1 MNAATAVAAPTVQHA
16 PSTESSMGSSPAI
29 AHAAARTSVAASAR
43 QTLVRAIRSEWI
55 KLRTLRSTWV
65 TAVITLFMTTGIG
78 TLATVITSNP
88 KYFGSGSWKMA
99 ILGASFGQI
108 VVAVL
113 GALVITGEYSSGQ
126 IRSSLAA
133 VPRRSRLF
141 WAKALVMAVWS
152 FALGAVSILLI
163 WALST
168 PLIGERATSLTNHE
182 FLGYVWGTGLA
193 YAGIGLM
200 ALGLGFLLRSTAG
213 AITVV
218 SSLLFILNLPL
229 SIASNF
235 WSWAGKALYLTPS
248 VTISAVTDPFSVQSN
263 WAAGSPAPWISHSAA
278 VAVFAAWVLVPLLA
292 GWLAFTSR
300 DA

>member
-88 KYFGSGSWKMA
+88 KYFGSDSWKTA
-99 ILGASFGQI
+99 ILGAPFGQI

-141 WAKALVMAVWS
+141 WAKAMVMTVWS

-248 VTISAVTDPFSVQSN
+248 VTVSAVIDPFSVQSS
-263 WAAGSPAPWISHSAA
+263 WAEGSTAPWIGHSAA

>member
-1 MNAATAVAAPTVQHA
+1 MNAATAVAAPAVQHA
-16 PSTESSMGSSPAI
+16 PSTESSVESSR
-29 AHAAARTSVAASAR
+29 AAARSVTASAR
-43 QTLVRAIRSEWI
+43 QTLVRAVRSEWI

-65 TAVITLFMTTGIG
+65 TAVITLVMTTGIG
-78 TLATVITSNP
+78 TLGVVISSRP
-88 KYFGSGSWKMA
+88 QYFGSEGWKTA
-99 ILGASFGQI
+99 ILGTTFGQI

-141 WAKALVMAVWS
+141 WAKALVMTVWS
-152 FALGAVSILLI
+152 FALGAVSILLT

-182 FLGYVWGTGLA
+182 FFGYVWGTGLA

-213 AITVV
+213 SITVV
-218 SSLLFILNLPL
+218 SSLLFILNIPL

-235 WSWAGKALYLTPS
+235 WGWAGKALYLTPF
-248 VTISAVTDPFSVQSN
+248 VTISAVTAPFSVQSS
-263 WAAGSPAPWISHSAA
+263 WAAESPAPWISHSAA

-292 GWLAFTSR
+292 GWIAFTRR

>member
-1 MNAATAVAAPTVQHA
+1 MNAATAVAAPAVQHA
-16 PSTESSMGSSPAI
+16 PSTESSMGSSRAV
-29 AHAAARTSVAASAR
+29 ARVSAASAR
-43 QTLVRAIRSEWI
+43 QTPVRSIRSEWI

-78 TLATVITSNP
+78 TLATVISSKP
-88 KYFGSGSWKMA
+88 EYFGSNSWKMA
-99 ILGASFGQI
+99 ILGAPFGQI

-141 WAKALVMAVWS
+141 WAKAMVMTMWS
-152 FALGAVSILLI
+152 FSLGAVSILLT
-163 WALST
+163 WVLST

-248 VTISAVTDPFSVQSN
+248 VTVSAVIDPFSVQSN
-263 WAAGSPAPWISHSAA
+263 WADDAAAPWIGHSAA

-292 GWLAFTSR
+292 GWIAFTRR

>member
-1 MNAATAVAAPTVQHA
+1 
-16 PSTESSMGSSPAI
+16 MGSSPAI

-88 KYFGSGSWKMA
+88 KYFGSDSWKTA
-99 ILGASFGQI
+99 ILGAPFGQI

-141 WAKALVMAVWS
+141 WAKAMVMTVWS
-152 FALGAVSILLI
+152 FALGALSILLI

-168 PLIGERATSLTNHE
+168 PLIGERATSLTNHK

-200 ALGLGFLLRSTAG
+200 ALGLGFLMRSTAG
-213 AITVV
+213 SITVV

-235 WSWAGKALYLTPS
+235 WSWAGEALYLTPS

-292 GWLAFTSR
+292 GWIAFTSR

>member
-1 MNAATAVAAPTVQHA
+1 MNAATAVAAPAVQHA
-16 PSTESSMGSSPAI
+16 PSTESSVESSR
-29 AHAAARTSVAASAR
+29 AAARSVTASAR
-43 QTLVRAIRSEWI
+43 QTLVRAVRSEWI

-65 TAVITLFMTTGIG
+65 TAVITLVMTTGIG
-78 TLATVITSNP
+78 ALATVITSKP
-88 KYFGSGSWKMA
+88 EYFGSGSWKMA
-99 ILGASFGQI
+99 ILGAPFGQI

-141 WAKALVMAVWS
+141 WAKAMVMTVWS
-152 FALGAVSILLI
+152 FALGALSILLI

-168 PLIGERATSLTNHE
+168 PLIGERAASLTNHK

-218 SSLLFILNLPL
+218 VSVLFVVTVPLQLAASKWEWINKVIGCLP
-229 SIASNF
+229 STVS
-235 WSWAGKALYLTPS
+235 
-248 VTISAVTDPFSVQSN
+248 SAVSDPFQNATQWGGDGVQFL
-263 WAAGSPAPWISHSAA
+263 SHGQAI
-278 VAVFAAWVLVPLLA
+278 AVFVAWALVPLIAAWVV
-292 GWLAFTSR
+292 FSRR

>member
-1 MNAATAVAAPTVQHA
+1 MNAATAVAAPAVQHA
-16 PSTESSMGSSPAI
+16 PSTESSVGSSR
-29 AHAAARTSVAASAR
+29 AAARVSAAAR
-43 QTLVRAIRSEWI
+43 QTLVRAVRSEWI

-78 TLATVITSNP
+78 TLATVITSKP
-88 KYFGSGSWKMA
+88 EYYGSDGWKMA
-99 ILGASFGQI
+99 ILGAPFGQI

-141 WAKALVMAVWS
+141 WAKAMVMTVWS
-152 FALGAVSILLI
+152 FSLGAVSILLT
-163 WALST
+163 WVLST

-182 FLGYVWGTGLA
+182 FFGYVWGTGLA

-248 VTISAVTDPFSVQSN
+248 VTISAVIDPFSAQSG
-263 WAAGSPAPWISHSAA
+263 WANGADAPWVSHSAA

-292 GWLAFTSR
+292 GWIAFTRR

>member
-1 MNAATAVAAPTVQHA
+1 MNAATAIAAPAVQHA
-16 PSTESSMGSSPAI
+16 PSTESSMGSSRAV
-29 AHAAARTSVAASAR
+29 ARVSAASAR
-43 QTLVRAIRSEWI
+43 QTLVRSIRSEWI

-65 TAVITLFMTTGIG
+65 TAVITLFLTTGVG
-78 TLATVITSNP
+78 TLVTVITSNP

-152 FALGAVSILLI
+152 FALGAVSILLT
-163 WALST
+163 WVLST

-200 ALGLGFLLRSTAG
+200 ALGLGFLMRSTAG
-213 AITVV
+213 SITVV
-218 SSLLFILNLPL
+218 SSLLFILNIPL

-292 GWLAFTSR
+292 GWIAFTSR

>member
-16 PSTESSMGSSPAI
+16 PSTESSVGSSR
-29 AHAAARTSVAASAR
+29 AAARVSAAASAR
-43 QTLVRAIRSEWI
+43 QTLVRAVRSEWI

-65 TAVITLFMTTGIG
+65 TAVITLFTTTGIG
-78 TLATVITSNP
+78 ALATVITSKP
-88 KYFGSGSWKMA
+88 EYFGSDSWKTA
-99 ILGASFGQI
+99 ILGAPFGQI
-108 VVAVL
+108 IVAVL

-141 WAKALVMAVWS
+141 WAKALVMTVWS
-152 FALGAVSILLI
+152 FALGAVSILLT

-168 PLIGERATSLTNHE
+168 PLIGERAISLTNHE

-218 SSLLFILNLPL
+218 SSLLFILNIPL

-235 WSWAGKALYLTPS
+235 WGWAGKALYLTPF

-263 WAAGSPAPWISHSAA
+263 WADDAAAPWIGHSAA
-278 VAVFAAWVLVPLLA
+278 VAVFVAWVLVPLLA
-292 GWLAFTSR
+292 GWIAFTRR

>member
-1 MNAATAVAAPTVQHA
+1 MNAATAVAAPAVQHA
-16 PSTESSMGSSPAI
+16 PSTESSMGSSRAV
-29 AHAAARTSVAASAR
+29 ARVSAASAR
-43 QTLVRAIRSEWI
+43 QTPVRSIRSEWI

-78 TLATVITSNP
+78 TLATVISSKP
-88 KYFGSGSWKMA
+88 EYFGSNSWKTA
-99 ILGASFGQI
+99 IIGTTLGQV

-141 WAKALVMAVWS
+141 WAKALVMTVWS
-152 FALGAVSILLI
+152 FALGAVSILLT

-168 PLIGERATSLTNHE
+168 PLIGERATSLTNHK
-182 FLGYVWGTGLA
+182 FFGYVWGTGLA

-213 AITVV
+213 SITVV
-218 SSLLFILNLPL
+218 SSLLFILNIPL

-235 WSWAGKALYLTPS
+235 WGWAGKALYLTPS
-248 VTISAVTDPFSVQSN
+248 VTVSAVIDPFSVQSN
-263 WAAGSPAPWISHSAA
+263 WADDAAAPWIGHSAA

-292 GWLAFTSR
+292 GWIAFTRR

>member
-1 MNAATAVAAPTVQHA
+1 MNAATAVAAPAVQHA
-16 PSTESSMGSSPAI
+16 PTESSMRSSR
-29 AHAAARTSVAASAR
+29 AAAHSVAASAR
-43 QTLVRAIRSEWI
+43 QTLVRAVRSEWI

-65 TAVITLFMTTGIG
+65 TAVITLFMTTGVG
-78 TLATVITSNP
+78 TLGVVIGSRP
-88 KYFGSGSWKMA
+88 EYFGSNGWKTA
-99 ILGASFGQI
+99 ILGATFGQI

-141 WAKALVMAVWS
+141 WAKAMVMAVWS
-152 FALGAVSILLI
+152 FGLGALSILLT
-163 WALST
+163 WVLST
-168 PLIGERATSLTNHE
+168 PLAGEYATSLANHE

-213 AITVV
+213 SITVV
-218 SSLLFILNLPL
+218 SSLLFILNIPL
-229 SIASNF
+229 TIASNF

-248 VTISAVTDPFSVQSN
+248 VTITAVTDPFSVQSN
-263 WAAGSPAPWISHSAA
+263 WAASSSPAPWISHSTA
-278 VAVFAAWVLVPLLA
+278 VAIFAAWVLVPLLA
-292 GWLAFTSR
+292 GWIAFTSR